1 MLDQQTNQSGA
12 AQSNTGS
19 GVGGSIAVIII
30 VLCHMR
36 GIDFPAGFEAAIAAV
51 ITWLGG
57 WLLPLLPKRQ

>member
-1 MLDQQTNQSGA
+1 MVDPVPNTPSA

-51 ITWLGG
+51 ITWAGG
-57 WLLPLLPKRQ
+57 FLLPLLPKRQ